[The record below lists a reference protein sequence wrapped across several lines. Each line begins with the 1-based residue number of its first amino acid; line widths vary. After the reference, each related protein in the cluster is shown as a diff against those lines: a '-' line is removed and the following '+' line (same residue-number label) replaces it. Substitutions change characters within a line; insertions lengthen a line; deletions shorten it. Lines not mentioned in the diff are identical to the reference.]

1 MSVTKQTF
9 LLSMVLIIVLFS
21 STFNLT
27 ANATPAS
34 LNQSGTVSVEG
45 SVVTNPIDPENP
57 GVPIDPGP
65 GPSTEGPLRIDYAS
79 SLDFGE
85 SKISKGTR
93 KYNALAQQFFGE
105 TGPRGSY
112 IQITDQQADSS
123 GWTLQVKQETQ
134 FTNQIIQN
142 KKEQELK
149 GAVLSLDKGWAN
161 SSGTS
166 EAPTVTRETI
176 ALNSIGSAYE
186 VATARAGS
194 GKGVWTI
201 AFGASDTNTNNQPYT
216 LSPVVDASGKPV
228 IDRTY
233 NKPVYHNSAITLTV
247 PESTVIYPVE
257 YQTELTWIL
266 AKLP

>member
-1 MSVTKQTF
+1 MRVTQQTF
-9 LLSMVLIIVLFS
+9 LFSSIIITVLFS
-21 STFNLT
+21 TTLGLT
-27 ANATPAS
+27 AHAAPES
-34 LNQSGTVSVEG
+34 LNQSGAVSVEG

-57 GVPIDPGP
+57 GIPVDPGP

-79 SLDFGE
+79 ALDFGE
-85 SKISKGTR
+85 SEISKGTR

-123 GWTLQVKQETQ
+123 GWMLQVKQETQ
-134 FTNQIIQN
+134 FTNSIIQEN
-142 KKEQELK
+142 GEQELK

-201 AFGASDTNTNNQPYT
+201 AFGASQTNTNDQPHT
-216 LSPVVDASGKPV
+216 LTPIVDASGKPV
-228 IDRTY
+228 IDHTY
-233 NKPVYHNSAITLTV
+233 NKPVYSNSAITLTV
-247 PESTVIYPVE
+247 PETTVIHPVE
-257 YQTELTWIL
+257 YQTEITWIL